1 MFIALTGMLP
11 TQQFIQI
18 ISLLRLRPLYLVLYL
33 LPLSPLQATSQAI
46 PSTSLKPI
54 VGNWIID
61 TPERISLLQLNP
73 NQSYLH
79 IEFNLLAPHQ
89 SVAEWGR
96 LAIAPNSV
104 RFIASYTNNSRE
116 GFVDH
121 HFTHP
126 AHQMTLTK
134 SNTALLLNVDS
145 NADSVTDKQYRY
157 NRNTTHPVYGVWHQ
171 LSTLALS
178 SLVLLNNG
186 YYATVHINLHQDPH
200 TDAHITHLQWGR
212 FELHSQQLHLQP
224 IFNSHP
230 QHISSLP
237 RTINS
242 TISQSN
248 RQLALSF
255 KLDGNSSDIEINRRY
270 GH

>member
-33 LPLSPLQATSQAI
+33 LPLSPLQATSQSI

-104 RFIASYTNNSRE
+104 RFIASYTNNPRE
-116 GFVDH
+116 GFVAH

-126 AHQMTLTK
+126 THQMTLTK
-134 SNTALLLNVDS
+134 SNTTLLLDVDS

-171 LSTLALS
+171 LSTPALS

-212 FELHSQQLHLQP
+212 FEGLQGFGEP
-224 IFNSHP
+224 IFDSHP
-230 QHISSLP
+230 QLTLNPVNAITRVIYHP
-237 RTINS
+237 Q
-242 TISQSN
+242 SQ
-248 RQLALSF
+248 QLALSF
-255 KLDGNSSDIEINRRY
+255 DQDID
-270 GH
+270 HTTDHLPLFKQ

>member
-1 MFIALTGMLP
+1 MFTALT
-11 TQQFIQI
+11 TQWLTCLIKPACW
-18 ISLLRLRPLYLVLYL
+18 LLRLCMLCIALQ
-33 LPLSPLQATSQAI
+33 LSLAATASATSQTLASNVE
-46 PSTSLKPI
+46 PALY
-54 VGNWIID
+54 GNWIID
-61 TPERISLLQLNP
+61 TPEHTTLLQLNRDS
-73 NQSYLH
+73 SYLY
-79 IEFNLLAPHQ
+79 INLNHLTPHQ

-96 LAIAPNSV
+96 LAIAPNGV
-104 RFIASYTNNSRE
+104 RFIASYTNNPLL
-116 GFVDH
+116 GLVAYQI
-121 HFTHP
+121 THP

-134 SNTALLLNVDS
+134 SNTTLLLDVDS

-171 LSTLALS
+171 LSTPALS
-178 SLVLLNNG
+178 SLALLNNG

-255 KLDGNSSDIEINRRY
+255 QLDGNTSDIEINRRY